1 MSLFSDLLN
10 MSAPGWDNSIISRY
24 KKRKPGEGLLDVAVD
39 NIGDN
44 LKRIDDTVVDP
55 IGNILFGEAI
65 DRPESQTPQAQRVV
79 NNLDNPFR
87 NQIGS
92 SGTDLNQQLRDA
104 IDQKVNSNRWLT
116 QRARRQIMPIYRPQI
131 RAARQN
137 MRSTMRQGK
146 RAASDVMGYYD
157 QAGAKVA
164 GLSKASGRSQKR
176 AMNKLGSGNAEARI
190 AGNAMRG
197 QGKATRSFFK
207 QLQGSLA
214 GEGAVAAADTRRS
227 YNSLAN
233 EYRTQLGEL
242 QAQRNAALMAAKQE
256 MKRNVNKAGE
266 KIYEQ
271 NFLESLGAGMT
282 RKQAAKQALAAGGA
296 KGKAVKSQVARSILA
311 NRGNENVLLSSM
323 VQDNQP
329 SFDEQIDRAKIAIDI
344 VNAIGDNP
352 ASEEAANIRN
362 TILQQLAAPYRRG

>member
-1 MSLFSDLLN
+1 MASPFEK
-10 MSAPGWDNSIISRY
+10 AWDFLPDWLTEPP
-24 KKRKPGEGLLDVAVD
+24 KKRSFGDHIVDGLKRAPYVGPAVAAWDWALTDLDNAPESKSTRTPQEKILQQGMQDVARREQLAQQ
-39 NIGDN
+39 N
-44 LKRIDDTVVDP
+44 KDT
-55 IGNILFGEAI
+55 N
-65 DRPESQTPQAQRVV
+65 
-79 NNLDNPFR
+79 
-87 NQIGS
+87 
-92 SGTDLNQQLRDA
+92 DLLRDA
-104 IDQKVNSNRWLT
+104 IDQKVNSNRWLS

-137 MRSTMRQGK
+137 LRSINRQGR

-164 GLSKASGRSQKR
+164 GLSQASGRSQRR

-233 EYRTQLGEL
+233 EYRTDLGDL
-242 QAQRNAALMAAKQE
+242 KAQRNAALMAAKQE
-256 MKRNVNKAGE
+256 MRKNINNAGE
-266 KIYEQ
+266 KIYEK

-296 KGKAVKSQVARSILA
+296 KSKAVKSQVAKSILA
-311 NRGNENVLLSSM
+311 NRGNEQLLINSKTD
-323 VQDNQP
+323 DNQL
-329 SFDEQIDRAKIAIDI
+329 SFDQIMDLIASKQKFVDGIDAEQLQANPDLAKLYNKEMARILK
-344 VNAIGDNP
+344 
-352 ASEEAANIRN
+352 
-362 TILQQLAAPYRRG
+362 LQQSVSP